1 MSAGVV
7 SSTSVSEGS
16 LATTGASRAALSF
29 GSGAVLLANVLG
41 TLSSVLFMCMY
52 FPQFLLNHTRRSTQG
67 FSSTGII
74 IKLVG
79 TSFLSVNA
87 FVMGR
92 NHRRRALRSAGH
104 GPAPGLHDPVF
115 LVRNK
120 EQHAVSFS
128 LGLWCFLKTSKD
140 I

>member
-87 FVMGR
+87 FVMGETIAVVLYG
-92 NHRRRALRSAGH
+92 ALGMVQHQAFMIQF
-104 GPAPGLHDPVF
+104 F
-115 LVRNK
+115 LYETKSNM
-120 EQHAVSFS
+120 Q
-128 LGLWCFLKTSKD
+128 
-140 I
+140 